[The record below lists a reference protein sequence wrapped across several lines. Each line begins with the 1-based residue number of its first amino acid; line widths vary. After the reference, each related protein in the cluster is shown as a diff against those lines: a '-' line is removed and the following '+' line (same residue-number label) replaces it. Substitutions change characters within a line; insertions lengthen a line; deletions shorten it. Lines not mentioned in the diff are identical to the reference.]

1 MKKSKHNFDIFE
13 DSEQFFKKLK
23 YMKRNKSRS
32 KDRNR
37 YAKLKNE
44 VTKSNKGNDPLGI
57 PNVNFSIIDM
67 YTDSDK
73 DIKKL
78 AEFKQQRIERGFD
91 DTECWNLDSTVAK
104 FILPRLIVF
113 RKNTNGYPGNSE
125 IPTFEK
131 WLEVLDKMIFAFDHI
146 VNEEKY
152 DDERNEKYDI
162 DWSKVNNYTKMEN
175 GSVMM
180 EPKDEYKERLEK
192 LHDDKANEIQKID
205 EGLTLFGKY
214 FMQLWW

>member
-192 LHDDKANEIQKID
+192 LHDDKADEIQKID

>member
-23 YMKRNKSRS
+23 YMKRNKARS

-192 LHDDKANEIQKID
+192 LHDDKADEIQKID

>member
-1 MKKSKHNFDIFE
+1 MKKNKPNFDIFE
-13 DSEQFFKKLK
+13 DSKIFFKKLK
-23 YMKRNKSRS
+23 YMKRSKARNKE
-32 KDRNR
+32 RNR

-57 PNVNFSIIDM
+57 PNVNFSVFDM
-67 YTDSDK
+67 YPTTDEG
-73 DIKKL
+73 IKRL
-78 AEFKQQRIERGFD
+78 AEFKQQRISRGFD
-91 DTECWNLDSTVAK
+91 ESECWNLESTIAQ
-104 FILPRLIVF
+104 FILPRLKVF
-113 RKNTNGYPGNSE
+113 RDSTNGYPGNDE

-162 DWSKVNNYTKMEN
+162 DWSKVNNYTRMEN

-192 LHDDKANEIQKID
+192 LHNDKADEIKKID
-205 EGLTLFGKY
+205 EGLALFGKY